1 MKPHLPVA
9 NPAGVAQAPLGHTG
23 STTMDRAADDHAGPL
38 HVLTKAAVLLHKDVQ
53 STSVTLTAV
62 KRLNRGLGVDITL
75 IPAWASLLSVE
86 RGGEGRAGV
95 AAVSPTSVNMR
106 RVAAA
111 MTAIDRAEDAP
122 LDRDVLS
129 LAAGFRSRPASFGL
143 ADVRRRVRGRR

>member
-1 MKPHLPVA
+1 M
-9 NPAGVAQAPLGHTG
+9 
-23 STTMDRAADDHAGPL
+23 
-38 HVLTKAAVLLHKDVQ
+38 KAAVLLHENGQ

-62 KRLNRGLGVDITL
+62 ERLNRGLGVDITL

-122 LDRDVLS
+122 LDRDVL
-129 LAAGFRSRPASFGL
+129 AGSWIPQPPSQFRTC
-143 ADVRRRVRGRR
+143 